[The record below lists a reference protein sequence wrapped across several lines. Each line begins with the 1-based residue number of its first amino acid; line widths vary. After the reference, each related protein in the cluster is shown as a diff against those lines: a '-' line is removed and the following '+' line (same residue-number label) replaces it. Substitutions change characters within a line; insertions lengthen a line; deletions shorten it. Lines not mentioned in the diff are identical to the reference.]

1 MSFKAMTQAVS
12 ETYRIPEH
20 ILTGKSRQR
29 SIARPR
35 QVLMACARECLG
47 WSYPRIGMSL
57 KRDHTT
63 IINGCRRYAEN
74 PCNRTADVLR
84 RYMALVNHERAA

>member
-47 WSYPRIGMSL
+47 WSYPRIGISL
-57 KRDHTT
+57 NRDHTSVMHGVKV
-63 IINGCRRYAEN
+63 ISAQ
-74 PCNRTADVLR
+74 PCPKMGRVIS
-84 RYMALVNHERAA
+84 RYMQIVQGGV